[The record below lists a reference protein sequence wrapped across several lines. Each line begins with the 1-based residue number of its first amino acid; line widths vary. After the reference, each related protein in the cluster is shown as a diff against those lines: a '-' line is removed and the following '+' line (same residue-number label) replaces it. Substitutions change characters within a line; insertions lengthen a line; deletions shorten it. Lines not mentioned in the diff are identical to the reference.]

1 MAGASAGETPASRIA
16 KVAIK
21 VAIIDVMAFRFSMV
35 AFLLL
40 ATGLDGLLGFVSPP
54 PRQDNEQKLQARIER
69 QRNPVKKAKLKVRL
83 GRVKLLQAI
92 EAYDRGERGQC
103 QQLLDAYLEVMK
115 SAWTDLQGSGRQAWR
130 KPDGFKQLDIGLRE
144 NARFLQDL
152 MHRVPFE
159 ERGPVEKV
167 FQEAERLRA
176 AVLEA
181 LFPSERPRKADKNFI
196 GESGAQI
203 LNGAVLG

>member
-16 KVAIK
+16 KVAI
-21 VAIIDVMAFRFSMV
+21 IDVMAFRFPMV

-40 ATGLDGLLGFVSPP
+40 ATGLDGLWGFASPP

-69 QRNPVKKAKLKVRL
+69 ERNPVKKAKLKVRL
-83 GRVKLLQAI
+83 GRVKLFQAI
-92 EAYDRGERGQC
+92 DAYDRGDRGQC
-103 QQLLDAYLEVMK
+103 QQLLGAYLEVMK

-167 FQEAERLRA
+167 FQEAEKLRA

-181 LFPSERPRKADKNFI
+181 LFPSERPRNRHKNFV
-196 GESGAQI
+196 GEFGAQI